1 MHDPAG
7 RLRSRGDNEG
17 DGGEHGDGGC
27 VDQLS
32 LQELGNVEDDGEEEG
47 GNDEGGQVERGG
59 RGHLRSIFYQ
69 YFGFNRYI
77 GHCPPSLSLSLFSY
91 RLIHVQ
97 GSLSMLLWQTRMG
110 FQCKVMILKSLM
122 QCNV

>member
-1 MHDPAG
+1 MHDPAR
-7 RLRSRGDNEG
+7 RLRSRGDDEG

-91 RLIHVQ
+91 RRSCSVCYSGRQ
-97 GSLSMLLWQTRMG
+97 GCFFNAR
-110 FQCKVMILKSLM
+110 
-122 QCNV
+122 